1 MSADGGR
8 APGFEGATTWLNSDP
23 LTPDALHG
31 KVVLVDFWTYTCIN
45 WLRTLPYIRAWSR
58 KYREDGL
65 IVVGVHT
72 PEFEFERDVDN
83 VRRETTARDIDYPV
97 AIDSDYVIWD
107 AFANHYWPAL
117 YFVDRVGVIRDH
129 HFGEGRYEQ
138 SERVIQQLLGVER
151 DLVSIEGAELEAP
164 ADWADLDSPET
175 YLGYERGAAATDV
188 EPSLLR
194 RNEWTLS
201 GDWTPRP
208 QGVTSNEPGGS
219 IAYRFHARDLHL
231 VMGPRERDRPVR
243 FRVLVDGEEP
253 GASHGSDVDEA
264 GNGIVSEQRLFQL
277 VRQLG
282 RIADRTFEFEV
293 LEAGVEAFVFTFG

>member
-1 MSADGGR
+1 M
-8 APGFEGATTWLNSDP
+8 
-23 LTPDALHG
+23 
-31 KVVLVDFWTYTCIN
+31 
-45 WLRTLPYIRAWSR
+45 
-58 KYREDGL
+58 

-83 VRRETTARDIDYPV
+83 VRRETAARDIDYPV
-97 AIDSDYVIWD
+97 AIDSDYAIWD

-117 YFVDRVGVIRDH
+117 YFVDREGVIRDH

-175 YLGYERGAAATDV
+175 YLGYERGVANTDV

-208 QGVTSNEPGGS
+208 QGVTLNEPGGS

-231 VMGPRERDRPVR
+231 VMGPRERDKPVR
-243 FRVLVDGEEP
+243 FRVLVDGEAP
-253 GASHGSDVDEA
+253 GAAHGGDVDEA
-264 GNGIVSEQRLFQL
+264 GNGVVSEQRLFQL
-277 VRQLG
+277 VRQHG
-282 RIADRTFEFEV
+282 RIADRTFEIEF
-293 LEAGVEAFVFTFG
+293 LDAGVEAFVFTFG